1 MHRHQKKP
9 YSRPTPTQ
17 GQALGGKGAM
27 NNFKPYQASG
37 NRERRAPVQPY
48 SNYAPNSPQTLQP
61 GSYQPYS
68 QQEQHRPAMATYSAQ
83 AMRTFAPEQQF
94 TAAAGTPDAALVPIR
109 SLQPERAFVCVS
121 GRTVRAPEIKA
132 FPNKWNSS
140 KQTWLM
146 SFIIK
151 DDSDTIDVK
160 FWHKTQEHLSRYTH
174 ITVVHIITDEVKMN
188 TKPYGCNKSSYIPST
203 SSMFHLSLSEGKVG
217 HRIEVGNEHENDTM
231 FKVALG
237 ANLGG
242 VIQCVSIKQ
251 VFNSLSSI
259 GSQRFNLVVCIKKLV
274 SSGVINSKN
283 GPLVKT
289 CFTVFDIQGQ
299 EASLTMWGEIM
310 GEISHHWIPQ
320 TTTLII
326 SGAQASMYLNKPQI
340 TIGYQSH
347 IQVDPVCKN
356 VEWLKHFAS
365 QNMTAQDAVVDVED
379 GVRIDHIQTSYH
391 IVDIPKL
398 IDSMGPLEVNYG
410 YTFAILCELDI
421 DTTASDL
428 LTAKCPMCNSAINSF
443 TIDLCPT
450 CNIAPTGDNMWHFN
464 FARYMSFMDD
474 TAELR
479 HPSISSEVVENFLGF
494 KPDQFSSLTLVERAQ
509 LKKRFY
515 LERYK
520 IHFKISW
527 SENKKK
533 HIVQII
539 AMSQA
544 LLSEISQFNKKGKHL

>member
-1 MHRHQKKP
+1 MQRHQKTP

-17 GQALGGKGAM
+17 RQGSMSNSG
-27 NNFKPYQASG
+27 PYQASG
-37 NRERRAPVQPY
+37 NQERQAPVQSY
-48 SNYAPNSPQTLQP
+48 SNYSSNSPQTPQP
-61 GSYQPYS
+61 GFYQSHS
-68 QQEQHRPAMATYSAQ
+68 QQQHRPAMATYSAQ

-94 TAAAGTPDAALVPIR
+94 QAASGTPEAAMVPIR
-109 SLQPERAFVCVS
+109 SLQPERAFVRVS
-121 GRTVRAPEIKA
+121 GRTVRAPDIKA
-132 FPNKWNSS
+132 FPNKWDST

-146 SFIIK
+146 SFTIK

-160 FWHKTQEHLSRYTH
+160 FWHKTQEHLARYSH
-174 ITVVHIITDEVKMN
+174 ITLDQVVHIITDEVKMT
-188 TKPYGCNKSSYIPST
+188 TKPYGGNQSSYIPST

-217 HRIEVGNEHENDTM
+217 HRIEVGDEYENETM
-231 FKVALG
+231 YKVALG

-242 VIQCVSIKQ
+242 VIQSVSIKQ

-259 GSQRFNLVVCIKKLV
+259 GNQRFNLVICIKKSV

-289 CFTVFDIQGQ
+289 CYKVFDIQGQ
-299 EASLTMWGEIM
+299 EASLTMWGESLA
-310 GEISHHWIPQ
+310 EISHHWIPQ

-326 SGAQASMYLNKPQI
+326 SGAQVSMYSNKPQI
-340 TIGYQSH
+340 TIGYQAH
-347 IQVDPVCKN
+347 IQVDPICKN
-356 VEWLKHFAS
+356 VEVHEVSKHTFVECLK
-365 QNMTAQDAVVDVED
+365 QN
-379 GVRIDHIQTSYH
+379 
-391 IVDIPKL
+391 L
-398 IDSMGPLEVNYG
+398 ILVFSFCVYREVEVNYG

-443 TIDLCPT
+443 QIDLCPT
-450 CNIAPTGDNMWHFN
+450 CNVAPTGENMWHFN
-464 FARYMSFMDD
+464 FARYISFMDD

-479 HPSISSEVVENFLGF
+479 HPSISSNVVENFLGF
-494 KPDQFSSLTLVERAQ
+494 KPGQFSSLTLVERAQ
-509 LKKRFY
+509 LKGRFF

-527 SENKKK
+527 SENKRQ
-533 HIVQII
+533 HIVQIV

-544 LLSEISQFNKKGKHL
+544 LLSEISQFNKKGKQL

>member
-1 MHRHQKKP
+1 MQRHQKTP

-17 GQALGGKGAM
+17 RQGSMSNSG
-27 NNFKPYQASG
+27 PYQASG
-37 NRERRAPVQPY
+37 NRERQAPVQSY
-48 SNYAPNSPQTLQP
+48 SNHSPNSPQTPQP
-61 GSYQPYS
+61 GFYQSHS
-68 QQEQHRPAMATYSAQ
+68 QQQHRPAMATYSAQ

-94 TAAAGTPDAALVPIR
+94 QAAAGTPEAAMVPIR
-109 SLQPERAFVCVS
+109 SLQPERAFVRVS
-121 GRTVRAPEIKA
+121 GRTVRAPDIKA
-132 FPNKWNSS
+132 FPNKWDST

-146 SFIIK
+146 SFTIK

-160 FWHKTQEHLSRYTH
+160 FWHKTQEHLTRYSH
-174 ITVVHIITDEVKMN
+174 ITLDQVVHIITDEVKMT
-188 TKPYGCNKSSYIPST
+188 TKPYGSNHSSYIPST

-217 HRIEVGNEHENDTM
+217 HRIEVGDEYENETM
-231 FKVALG
+231 YKVALG

-242 VIQCVSIKQ
+242 VIQSVSIKQ

-259 GSQRFNLVVCIKKLV
+259 GNQRFNLVICIKKSV

-289 CFTVFDIQGQ
+289 CYTVFDIQGQ
-299 EASLTMWGEIM
+299 EASLTMWGEILA
-310 GEISHHWIPQ
+310 EISHHWIPQ

-326 SGAQASMYLNKPQI
+326 SGAQVSMYSNKPQI
-340 TIGYQSH
+340 TIGYQAH
-347 IQVDPVCKN
+347 IQVDPICKN
-356 VEWLKHFAS
+356 VEWLRHFAS
-365 QNMTAQDAVVDVED
+365 QNSTEHDVVVDAED
-379 GVRIDHIQTSYH
+379 GIRIDHIQTSYR

-443 TIDLCPT
+443 QIDLCPT
-450 CNIAPTGDNMWHFN
+450 CNVSPTGEHMWHFN

-479 HPSISSEVVENFLGF
+479 HPSISSDVVENFLGF
-494 KPDQFSSLTLVERAQ
+494 KPGQFSSLTLVERAQ
-509 LKKRFY
+509 LKGRFF

-527 SENKKK
+527 SENKRQ
-533 HIVQII
+533 HIVQIV

-544 LLSEISQFNKKGKHL
+544 LLSEISQFNKKGKQL